1 MIHAS
6 PITFEI
12 ASDSERQHELR
23 YGSFFRDQKTSG
35 SKGRAASPDTK
46 TMEQGTLTRI
56 KV

>member
-1 MIHAS
+1 MG
-6 PITFEI
+6 
-12 ASDSERQHELR
+12 R
-23 YGSFFRDQKTSG
+23 FFVITSG